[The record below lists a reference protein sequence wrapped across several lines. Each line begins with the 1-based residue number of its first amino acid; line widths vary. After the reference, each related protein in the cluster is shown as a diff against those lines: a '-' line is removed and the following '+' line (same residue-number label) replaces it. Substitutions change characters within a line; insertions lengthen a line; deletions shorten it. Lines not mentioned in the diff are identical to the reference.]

1 MEILKESKSFQEN
14 QYKKHHVSIND
25 KGFFPY
31 DPLVPLL
38 TVEEAN
44 ISEGGLNED
53 QCATALLDME
63 NDNKSPGSDCINVET
78 DKIFWNDLKK
88 YLIKAINYAYDTGDL
103 SQLQKKKNNN
113 IIT

>member
-1 MEILKESKSFQEN
+1 
-14 QYKKHHVSIND
+14 
-25 KGFFPY
+25 
-31 DPLVPLL
+31 
-38 TVEEAN
+38 
-44 ISEGGLNED
+44 
-53 QCATALLDME
+53 ME